1 MIPNFWQISKL
12 SAEGPPPN
20 IKPAFQIINTNNVS
34 AETKK
39 PIRPNQLSLHDL
51 FSQSD
56 DASSQLKQ
64 EPKRPKIE
72 TKTELLSTPEGPEGN
87 GHEDFKLHE
96 FLLQSTENTASQPQL
111 PTVPVV
117 SVAQQTPLIN
127 QKNAE
132 LLNPQKLPKISETI
146 TQGVN
151 SGTCFMINFTVD
163 SIGLFKKIL
172 ES

>member
-1 MIPNFWQISKL
+1 M
-12 SAEGPPPN
+12 
-20 IKPAFQIINTNNVS
+20 
-34 AETKK
+34 
-39 PIRPNQLSLHDL
+39 HDL

-117 SVAQQTPLIN
+117 SVTQQPTLIN

-146 TQGVN
+146 TQGGN
-151 SGTCFMINFTVD
+151 SGN
-163 SIGLFKKIL
+163 L
-172 ES
+172 

>member
-1 MIPNFWQISKL
+1 M
-12 SAEGPPPN
+12 
-20 IKPAFQIINTNNVS
+20 
-34 AETKK
+34 
-39 PIRPNQLSLHDL
+39 HDL

-117 SVAQQTPLIN
+117 SVAQQPPLIS

-146 TQGVN
+146 TQGGN
-151 SGTCFMINFTVD
+151 SGICFPLSSRVD
-163 SIGLFKKIL
+163 NTGLIKNIL

>member
-1 MIPNFWQISKL
+1 M
-12 SAEGPPPN
+12 
-20 IKPAFQIINTNNVS
+20 
-34 AETKK
+34 
-39 PIRPNQLSLHDL
+39 HDL

-56 DASSQLKQ
+56 EASSQLKQ

-111 PTVPVV
+111 HPSVV
-117 SVAQQTPLIN
+117 SIAQQAPLIN

-132 LLNPQKLPKISETI
+132 LLNPQKLPPKISETI
-146 TQGVN
+146 TQEGN
-151 SGTCFMINFTVD
+151 SGT
-163 SIGLFKKIL
+163 
-172 ES
+172 